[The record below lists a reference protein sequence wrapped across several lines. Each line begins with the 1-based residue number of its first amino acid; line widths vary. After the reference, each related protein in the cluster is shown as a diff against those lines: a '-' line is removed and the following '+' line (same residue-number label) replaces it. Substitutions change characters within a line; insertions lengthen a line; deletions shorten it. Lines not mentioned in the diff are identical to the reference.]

1 MQSLTIHCTTT
12 TRKRQIMNNEF
23 NYAAQFHRLF
33 LHDPYIALVGHT
45 SVMGVRSA
53 PVTSE
58 MIIAKLQQKLVDL
71 EVIKAEDTVQMELS
85 YFDHRYTAV
94 TPEKFEEG
102 GGMVL
107 NIRAGG
113 FYRTIQFNPTRTH
126 DGAFEFWCF
135 RWDLL
140 GDPLGIKLNDM
151 HNTDR
156 ESMHESIVNLIVEY
170 FTD

>member
-1 MQSLTIHCTTT
+1 
-12 TRKRQIMNNEF
+12 MNNEF

-33 LHDPYIALVGHT
+33 LHDPDVALVGHT
-45 SVMGVRSA
+45 SVMGVRSV

-58 MIIAKLQQKLVDL
+58 MIVSKLQKKLVDL
-71 EVIKAEDTVQMELS
+71 KVIKPEDTVQMELS

-107 NIRAGG
+107 DIRAGG
-113 FYRTIQFNPTRTH
+113 IYHTFKFNPRQEH
-126 DGAFEFWCF
+126 DRDFVFWCL
-135 RWDLL
+135 RRRLDA
-140 GDPLGIKLNDM
+140 DPMEIELNKM
-151 HNTDR
+151 HNADR